1 MSLDGVLGQ
10 EQGLR
15 DLSVGHRS
23 GRHAGHAQLGGGE
36 VAAALGGIS
45 AGSRTGC
52 DELVVGSHGNGV
64 GTAGAGQLERLAE
77 WLARLGAPAG
87 ASGRRPQFEQCDRV
101 LESPR
106 RLLELGDG
114 SLEQLD
120 AGVSLLDDA
129 KRAQRNA

>member
-1 MSLDGVLGQ
+1 MSLDGVLSQ

-15 DLSVGHRS
+15 DLAVGHRV
-23 GRHAGHAQLGGGE
+23 GRHAGHPQLGGSE

-87 ASGRRPQFEQCDRV
+87 ASDRCPQ
-101 LESPR
+101 L
-106 RLLELGDG
+106 
-114 SLEQLD
+114 
-120 AGVSLLDDA
+120 
-129 KRAQRNA
+129 